1 VTDAA
6 PALRV
11 HRADRPRQT
20 AHGARLGADS
30 LIFFHGRAAAEGKE
44 EEHGPHAA
52 MVPRP
57 AARARSSRMG
67 IELNPDDL
75 ERFRAGDTG
84 RPFVLVQLLRFT
96 EGGRD
101 KYLQFSASAQ
111 GILRPLGGQVL
122 YAGECVQPL
131 QGELWDA
138 IVVVRYPSR
147 AAYLEMLTDPK
158 YQSIV
163 HLRREALREAALL
176 PMDDWPGR

>member
-1 VTDAA
+1 MAIE
-6 PALRV
+6 P
-11 HRADRPRQT
+11 
-20 AHGARLGADS
+20 S
-30 LIFFHGRAAAEGKE
+30 AE
-44 EEHGPHAA
+44 
-52 MVPRP
+52 
-57 AARARSSRMG
+57 
-67 IELNPDDL
+67 DL

-96 EGGRD
+96 EGGRE

-131 QGELWDA
+131 SGEDWDA
-138 IVVVRYPSR
+138 IVIVRYPSR
-147 AAYLEMLTDPK
+147 AAYLEMLADPR

-163 HLRREALREAALL
+163 QLRREALREAALL